1 MSTRENRRREKSSY
15 VAPVGGIVNPIDIQP
30 ATSQKLLYSIIRE
43 SNPVISRIAG
53 YNNIFRTRL
62 QQVVGVHKLYGQKD
76 PLGRRSVYSLR
87 ITDIVPPS
95 EHLSHYQASKRKATI
110 SASIM
115 SEWSR
120 TWIDKEGLPVLK
132 ENGEEYKQV
141 GEPFLLTHIPIMRE
155 SYLDPIKDPRERY
168 ERGDDPL
175 LPGGW
180 YTIKGQA
187 KYIVLYNKVKYDMP
201 ITYATSDGEV
211 ITNTVCTT
219 PDLSTIRII
228 IKNDAQQLIQCHVSI
243 LGSDT
248 TAVTSKNKSKL
259 RYISLYDY
267 MAILMTTKEYV
278 GEGGKVTQVTRD
290 PSDESISDL
299 ILSFVPEEHREAC
312 KFILLLSES
321 HRPMAETI
329 ADVKSKIKIS
339 EKGYDLERSMV
350 EEIFPIIPYEL
361 RSLKAKQLAY
371 VASRHLLFMAGV
383 NKAHDR
389 DSTSIFRMDTDEI
402 VITKLVADKLRALM
416 DQKRGKNADN
426 EATIMDLIDSS
437 KAQAAIQ
444 RDEPITSLYVSIASL
459 NLANDFTKLQEDI
472 ISGFSKGNFGGKNV
486 KSTPGPTFKGG
497 MSSGQQKGIV
507 AKLDTYSLSQAWSCL
522 TKRAIA
528 SSNKGKNIKVRSG
541 HPARAG
547 YEDLFKSP
555 DTEMIGLIMFLAA
568 TRWESMG
575 RDATPVVEAIGTLPP
590 DSSSKYPDLVLVN
603 GIIQGYSHGPSLV
616 SRLIKLRENNGP
628 LADFFDSMFFY
639 DAIKKEVV
647 ILTDAGRAT
656 RPLLVVDGEEL
667 VIEKKKMWQ
676 ASRADLL
683 REGCVRYV
691 DAYEAE
697 YGAVIAQYPAYFRL
711 RWSEIH
717 KAEEVRDRL
726 IRQRGN
732 KTISG
737 VDINRLLDTLKG
749 FRIAFKKGVVPVVTE
764 QVVSPEE
771 LERQIDLLN
780 DHIKKARAIAVFD
793 YCEIDADAIMGFSS
807 AIVPFLNR
815 NSGTKIAYSSHM
827 NTQAIG
833 QGSSNFILGNQP
845 LLRLLNNGQR
855 GLSETSMA
863 PIVGTSILPASQNL
877 VIAWS
882 SGTAYGD
889 FGGGGQEDAVVLNA
903 KAVARGLL
911 NYTIHKQVVYSSPAN
926 ITAVTRSS
934 RPTGEDYT
942 ESYANLDVR
951 GVVKVGTSV
960 AEGSI
965 LFSIENKTPDGTWKR
980 RNVVAKP
987 GETGIVT
994 DVYYIPNPLY
1004 IQVCLSENR
1013 RPVPGSKVSLM
1024 HGNKGL
1030 VSYIIDEKDMPYDP
1044 VTGMRPDAI
1053 FNPIG
1058 LPTRGTSGAMLEMV
1072 CGLASSLLGQRVNAS
1087 GMDQEFRADDVGRI
1101 LAMAGFESKGA
1112 MKLID
1117 GRSGLPYHCHVSV
1130 GIVQVQLIQK
1140 TIEETVNWTG
1150 TLDVH
1155 PWSMQPVK
1163 GKKAGGGIRMG
1174 VQELDT
1180 MLYHSSEGM
1189 RESIYS
1195 VSSDAITVPACA
1207 VCGRIAAPSLQ
1218 IGKYECTYCANT
1230 VPVSERYRARD
1241 IVKAEIAG
1249 AWRHISQTLL
1259 MRGIQATFRYGGKQ

>member
-1 MSTRENRRREKSSY
+1 M
-15 VAPVGGIVNPIDIQP
+15 APVGGTVNPIDIQP
-30 ATSQKLLYSIIRE
+30 APSQKLLYSIIRE
-43 SNPVISRIAG
+43 SNPVTSRIAG
-53 YNNIFRTRL
+53 FNNIFRVRL
-62 QQVVGVHKLYGQKD
+62 QQVVAVHKIYGQKD
-76 PLGRRSVYSLR
+76 PLGRRSVYMLR
-87 ITDIVPPS
+87 IVDIVPPT
-95 EHLSHYQASKRKATI
+95 EHLSHYQAAKRKATI
-110 SASIM
+110 GVSIM
-115 SEWSR
+115 AVQYR
-120 TWIDKEGLPVLK
+120 RWIDKDGNPVVD
-132 ENGEEYKQV
+132 ENGEEYMQE
-141 GEPFLLTHIPIMRE
+141 GEPFLLTTIPIQRG
-155 SYLDPIKDPRERY
+155 SSLDPIKDPRERY

-201 ITYATSDGEV
+201 ITYPTSDGEV

-228 IKNDAQQLIQCHVSI
+228 IKNDTQQMLQCHVSI
-243 LGSDT
+243 LGSDAL
-248 TAVTSKNKSKL
+248 AVTSKNKAKL
-259 RYISLYDY
+259 RYIPLYDY
-267 MAILMTTKEYV
+267 MAILMTTTEEYV
-278 GEGGKVTQVTRD
+278 GENGKVSHIARD
-290 PSDESISDL
+290 PSDESISKL
-299 ILSFVPEEHREAC
+299 ILTFVPEEHRETC
-312 KFILLLSES
+312 SFILLLSEA

-329 ADVKSKIKIS
+329 ADVKSKIKLS
-339 EKGYDLERSMV
+339 EKGYNLERTMV
-350 EEIFPIIPYEL
+350 EEIFPAIPYEH
-361 RSLKAKQLAY
+361 RELKAKQLAY

-383 NKAHDR
+383 YKAHDR
-389 DSTSIFRMDTDEI
+389 DSTSLFRTDTDEI
-402 VITKLVADKLRALM
+402 VITKLFADKLRALM
-416 DQKRGKNADN
+416 DQKKGKNESN
-426 EATIMDLIDSS
+426 EATVMDLIDSG
-437 KAQAAIQ
+437 KVNAAIQ
-444 RDEPITSLYVSIASL
+444 RDEPVTSLYVSIASL
-459 NLANDFTKLQEDI
+459 NLSNDFTKLQEDI

-486 KSTPGPTFKGG
+486 KSTPGPTFKSG
-497 MSSGQQKGIV
+497 MATGQQKGIV
-507 AKLDTYSLSQAWSCL
+507 AKLETYSLSQAWSCL

-528 SSNKGKNIKVRSG
+528 SSTKGPNIKVRSG
-541 HPARAG
+541 HPSRVG

-555 DTEMIGLIMFLAA
+555 DTEKIGLIMFLAA
-568 TRWESMG
+568 TRWESMW
-575 RDATPVVEAIGTLPP
+575 RDATPVIEAIGELPQDASP
-590 DSSSKYPDLVLVN
+590 KYPDLVLIN
-603 GIIQGYSHGPSLV
+603 GIIQGYSPGPSLV
-616 SRLIKLRENNGP
+616 SRLIKLREHNGP

-639 DAIKKEVV
+639 DALKKEVV
-647 ILTDAGRAT
+647 ILTDAGRPT
-656 RPLLVVDGEEL
+656 RPLLVVDGEDL
-667 VIEKKKMWQ
+667 LIEKKKMWQ
-676 ASRADLL
+676 SSLSDLV
-683 REGCVRYV
+683 REGCIRYV

-697 YGAVIAQYPAYFRL
+697 YGSTIAQYPAYFRL

-717 KAEEVRDRL
+717 QAEAVRDRL
-726 IRQRGN
+726 IQQRGS
-732 KTISG
+732 KVSPTG

-764 QVVSPEE
+764 QVVTPEE

-780 DHIKKARAIAVFD
+780 DHIKKARAIAVFN

-807 AIVPFLNR
+807 AIIPFLNR
-815 NSGTKIAYSSHM
+815 NSGTKMAYAAHM

-863 PIVGTSILPASQNL
+863 PIVGTSIQPASQNV

-882 SGTAYGD
+882 TGTAYGD
-889 FGGGGQEDAVVLNA
+889 FGGGGQEDAVVLNE
-903 KAVARGLL
+903 KAVERGLL
-911 NYTIHKQVVYSSPAN
+911 NYTIHKQVVYASPAN
-926 ITAVTRSS
+926 ITAITRSS
-934 RPTGEDYT
+934 RPTGEEYT

-951 GVVKVGTSV
+951 GVVKMGTKV
-960 AEGSI
+960 VEGSI

-1013 RPVPGSKVSLM
+1013 RPVPGSKVALM

-1030 VSYIIDEKDMPYDP
+1030 VSFIVKEEDMPYDP

-1058 LPTRGTSGAMLEMV
+1058 LPTRGTAGALAEMI
-1072 CGLASSLLGQRVNAS
+1072 CGLASALLGQRVNAS
-1087 GMDQEFRADDVGRI
+1087 GFDQEFRADDVGRV

-1112 MKLID
+1112 MQLID
-1117 GRSGLPYHCHVSV
+1117 GRSGLPYHCHISV
-1130 GIVQVQLIQK
+1130 GIVQLQLIQK

-1174 VQELDT
+1174 VQEYDT

-1207 VCGRIAAPSLQ
+1207 VCGRIATPSLQ
-1218 IGKYECTYCANT
+1218 VGKYECTYCANS
-1230 VPVSERYRARD
+1230 VPISERYRARD